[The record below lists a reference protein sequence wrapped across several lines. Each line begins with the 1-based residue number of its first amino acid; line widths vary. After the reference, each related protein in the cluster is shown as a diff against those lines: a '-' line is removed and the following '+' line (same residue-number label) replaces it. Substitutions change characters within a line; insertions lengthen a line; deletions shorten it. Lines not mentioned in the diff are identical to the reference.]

1 MRCLMNCLLEIISPF
16 PTVFQF
22 GYSLYQFKGS
32 ADCMPITGVVCQWH
46 PDCMGSNSY
55 ITKSALPTL
64 GSLISPDKTKKTNVG
79 LHLFNIM

>member
-1 MRCLMNCLLEIISPF
+1 
-16 PTVFQF
+16 
-22 GYSLYQFKGS
+22 
-32 ADCMPITGVVCQWH
+32 MPITGVVCQWH